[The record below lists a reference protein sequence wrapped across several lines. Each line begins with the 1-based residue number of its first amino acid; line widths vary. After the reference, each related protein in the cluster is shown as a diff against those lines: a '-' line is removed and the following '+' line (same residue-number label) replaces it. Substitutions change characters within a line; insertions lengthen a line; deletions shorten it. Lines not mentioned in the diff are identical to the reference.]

1 MQQLTED
8 LELLEMH
15 GDLRL
20 LQQSPILVR
29 NLRARGGKNKAQVR
43 ESNAHAHN
51 YERIGIGGAV
61 NVEAQLTWNI
71 RSASLLLLDEPST
84 GACEPPVSV
93 IPVPVRA
100 VCSAAARERE
110 RNGSSTA
117 QTFQRG
123 ANQRGRH
130 PSRRRRGGVGG
141 GLLDPGRSPGL
152 PSAPRPRDAP
162 RQASLPFAAR
172 VTRASLGGA
181 FLECSGRRRR

>member
-29 NLRARGGKNKAQVR
+29 SLRARGGEIKAQVR

-123 ANQRGRH
+123 ANQRGRD
-130 PSRRRRGGVGG
+130 SRRRRGGVGG
-141 GLLDPGRSPGL
+141 GLLDPGL
-152 PSAPRPRDAP
+152 PSAPPSRRTKASVSAFRCARDA
-162 RQASLPFAAR
+162 RL
-172 VTRASLGGA
+172 LGW
-181 FLECSGRRRR
+181 CVS